1 MTDGEAALEALG
13 EAEDSGEPYTLC
25 MIDWQMPSMNGLE
38 LTREIRSIF
47 GDESV
52 VVIVSAYDMNEI
64 QEEGR
69 EAGVSYFVEKPM
81 FQSSLFNV
89 LQRVAGKGIE
99 DKDKKPGEYN
109 FSGKHILLAEDV
121 ELNREVAVKL
131 LNMVGIEVSCAEDGC
146 EAVESYEKAPD
157 GFFDCI
163 LMDINMPRMDGYEAV
178 RAIRKSSK
186 PDALTVP
193 VFAMTANAFS
203 EDVTAVMDAG
213 MNGHIAKPIETEILY
228 ETLQEVFKSREQV

>member
-1 MTDGEAALEALG
+1 M
-13 EAEDSGEPYTLC
+13 
-25 MIDWQMPSMNGLE
+25 
-38 LTREIRSIF
+38 
-47 GDESV
+47 
-52 VVIVSAYDMNEI
+52 
-64 QEEGR
+64 
-69 EAGVSYFVEKPM
+69 
-81 FQSSLFNV
+81 
-89 LQRVAGKGIE
+89 
-99 DKDKKPGEYN
+99 
-109 FSGKHILLAEDV
+109 LAEDV

-131 LNMVGIEVSCAEDGC
+131 LNMVGIEVSCAE
-146 EAVESYEKAPD
+146 
-157 GFFDCI
+157 
-163 LMDINMPRMDGYEAV
+163 DGYEAV